1 VIKSQNFSWAPVTHT
16 CNPSHSGGSDQE
28 NQDSKSA
35 WEKFARPFLEKIHH
49 KKRAGGVAQGV
60 GPEFKPQYHKKKK
73 NNQHPLTVTYPV
85 QVCVLRQASLICSR
99 CKLHT
104 TLVPDTNSI

>member
-1 VIKSQNFSWAPVTHT
+1 MVSSNPSNPFKKKKKVIKSQNFSWAPVTHT

-73 NNQHPLTVTYPV
+73 KQPTSTHSNI
-85 QVCVLRQASLICSR
+85 SCSSM
-99 CKLHT
+99 CSQTGISHLF
-104 TLVPDTNSI
+104 